1 MGNKQN
7 ETLAQSLSKLL
18 PIMAVPSDTKPRR
31 HSPYHDR
38 AATGTESLP
47 NLNSP
52 RLTSISDAA
61 DTLPRHF
68 QYPSGWL
75 SSRIGRYPLPPIQ
88 HTAVRASVQHSA
100 CTHCTMTRK
109 FDDNSNDTCDICHRK
124 SGLGWLYVCTE
135 DHGGFIPADQEYS
148 STLCR
153 ESCDPDM
160 KGETSLSPWIDKA
173 IQDGF
178 YTTDQIQ
185 ILKLQRAGV
194 EEVVSMIR
202 SPTPASSVTH
212 ISESSYTE
220 DTDEEAWTETIED
233 INKPDVEPEPEH
245 SVPSM
250 SGPEIVYV
258 RPQAHPICRLMCCHN
273 CRPASRDRSWASL
286 NAVCNE
292 MPVNLPPPWD
302 ISNRRVSDTNVVRKL
317 GLHNA
322 DINRPSTSD
331 ISPRPKESLKQDS
344 PPDHSVIDLER
355 NSKELLDPRPSP
367 HGRIE
372 ETRGSTET
380 KAKGQPEWSQT
391 QPSDPVPSNSP
402 RRGGIYL
409 IKRNQGPGSTPSQGP
424 AVSRGEHIG
433 KGHVAKFQTRPTSSK
448 SRHWSMDSESD
459 SEIDVPGGV
468 ALTEEG

>member
-1 MGNKQN
+1 
-7 ETLAQSLSKLL
+7 
-18 PIMAVPSDTKPRR
+18 MAAPSDTKPHP

-38 AATGTESLP
+38 AKTGTESLP

-52 RLTSISDAA
+52 RLTSLSDAP

-75 SSRIGRYPLPPIQ
+75 SSRIGSYPLPPIQ
-88 HTAVRASVQHSA
+88 PTAVRASVQHSA

-124 SGLGWLYVCTE
+124 SGFGWLYVCTE
-135 DHGGFIPADQEYS
+135 DHGGFIPADQDYS

-153 ESCDPDM
+153 ESCGPDTT
-160 KGETSLSPWIDKA
+160 GEISLSPWINKA

-178 YTTDQIQ
+178 YTTDQIE

-194 EEVVSMIR
+194 EEAVLIAR

-220 DTDEEAWTETIED
+220 DTDEEPWAETVED
-233 INKPDVEPEPEH
+233 INKPDGEPETEE
-245 SVPSM
+245 SVPST
-250 SGPEIVYV
+250 SDPEIVHV
-258 RPQAHPICRLMCCHN
+258 RPRAHPVCRLMCCHT

-286 NAVCNE
+286 NTVCNE
-292 MPVNLPPPWD
+292 MPVKLPPPWD

-322 DINRPSTSD
+322 EINRSSTSD
-331 ISPRPKESLKQDS
+331 TSLESNEPLGQDRLS
-344 PPDHSVIDLER
+344 DHSVIDIEG
-355 NSKELLDPRPSP
+355 NSEELLDPTPSQY
-367 HGRIE
+367 GRIE
-372 ETRGSTET
+372 ETRQSTRT
-380 KAKGQPEWSQT
+380 KDEGRPELSQT
-391 QPSDPVPSNSP
+391 QPSGSVPSTSP

-409 IKRNQGPGSTPSQGP
+409 VKRKPGSRSTPDRQP
-424 AVSRGEHIG
+424 AVSGGELMD
-433 KGHVAKFQTRPTSSK
+433 KGHGAKSKTRPTSSK
-448 SRHWSMDSESD
+448 SRRRSMDSESD
-459 SEIDVPGGV
+459 SEVDVPGGV
-468 ALTEEG
+468 ALTEEGVTTGKADLIMDNE